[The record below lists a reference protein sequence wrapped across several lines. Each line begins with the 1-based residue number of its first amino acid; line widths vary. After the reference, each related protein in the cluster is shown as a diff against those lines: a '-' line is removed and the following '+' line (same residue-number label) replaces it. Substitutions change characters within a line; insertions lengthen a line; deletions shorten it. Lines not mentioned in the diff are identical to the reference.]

1 MKTTLEL
8 HLRTYP
14 VEAVDTRTGEH
25 LLGTITLDKTSLQAA
40 QVVGADDK
48 ALIYSQYNR
57 RGYRVLNIGKP
68 TKRTVAVDLGA
79 LADQQGGAE

>member
-1 MKTTLEL
+1 MKTALEL

-14 VEAVDTRTGEH
+14 VEGVDTRTGEH
-25 LLGTITLDKTSLQAA
+25 QVDTITLDKTSLQAA
-40 QVVGADDK
+40 QIVGADDK

-68 TKRTVAVDLGA
+68 TRRTVTIDLGA

>member
-14 VEAVDTRTGEH
+14 IEAVDTRTGEH
-25 LLGTITLDKTSLQAA
+25 LLDTITLDKTSLQAA

-57 RGYRVLNIGKP
+57 HGYRVLNIGKP
-68 TKRTVAVDLGA
+68 TKRTVAVDLGE
-79 LADQQGGAE
+79 LAAQQGGAE